1 MMARNLVLEGKNVYL
16 EEVQPKYF
24 SSIISWRNNPENN
37 RFLNQPFKLTMELQK
52 RWYENTYLE
61 DASQGLLV
69 AVDKSNE
76 TPFATL
82 GWTDYNADEGIAI
95 VGRLLVG
102 EHIYRGSLRWL
113 EAAMIVNDYLYF
125 KKNVQYMYAHVVV
138 DNVASVKWHLKWG
151 YRENVDIRYPR
162 ELIVNNM
169 VQKEYIRTKA
179 EYESIYN
186 IISNKLNALNC
197 CYNKYGGVKV
207 SFTVMYC
214 HFQHLLPKLSL
225 SRQLRRE
232 KRQ

>member
-113 EAAMIVNDYLYF
+113 EAAMIVNDF
-125 KKNVQYMYAHVVV
+125 FI
-138 DNVASVKWHLKWG
+138 LK
-151 YRENVDIRYPR
+151 R
-162 ELIVNNM
+162 M
-169 VQKEYIRTKA
+169 F
-179 EYESIYN
+179 SICM
-186 IISNKLNALNC
+186 L
-197 CYNKYGGVKV
+197 
-207 SFTVMYC
+207 M
-214 HFQHLLPKLSL
+214 
-225 SRQLRRE
+225 
-232 KRQ
+232 